1 MNNLEECYNILEISN
16 ESSIDNVKKQY
27 RKLSLKYHPD
37 KNNNTT
43 SEIFKKIT
51 NAYDYILNNNGEN
64 LNNTIVTKQNY
75 YNNKYNNHE
84 RYNHERC
91 NNQRYNHERCNNERY
106 NNNYKNDN
114 YIYEKYNDD
123 ILKILEISFDQ
134 AYNGCSI
141 PISINRKIIYNN
153 IINEE
158 NETLYINIPNGIDN
172 NEIIILEN
180 KGNNVNNNYSNVK
193 ITIKLLEHNNFTRE
207 GLDIYFKLNLSFK
220 ESLIGF
226 EYILKHLNNKNYK
239 IKSKEGEII
248 TNNTKMLMRNLGFCR
263 NEYYGN
269 LIITFN
275 INYQKLDPI
284 MLNKLREIF

>member
-91 NNQRYNHERCNNERY
+91 NNQIYNNERY

-141 PISINRKIIYNN
+141 PISINRK
-153 IINEE
+153 
-158 NETLYINIPNGIDN
+158 
-172 NEIIILEN
+172 
-180 KGNNVNNNYSNVK
+180 
-193 ITIKLLEHNNFTRE
+193 
-207 GLDIYFKLNLSFK
+207 
-220 ESLIGF
+220 
-226 EYILKHLNNKNYK
+226 
-239 IKSKEGEII
+239 
-248 TNNTKMLMRNLGFCR
+248 
-263 NEYYGN
+263 
-269 LIITFN
+269 
-275 INYQKLDPI
+275 
-284 MLNKLREIF
+284 

>member
-51 NAYDYILNNNGEN
+51 NAYNYILNNNEEN

-84 RYNHERC
+84 RC
-91 NNQRYNHERCNNERY
+91 

-114 YIYEKYNDD
+114 YIYEKYIYEKYNDD

-248 TNNTKMLMRNLGFCR
+248 TNNTKMIMRNLGFCR

-284 MLNKLREIF
+284 ILNKLREIF

>member
-91 NNQRYNHERCNNERY
+91 NNQIYNNERY

-180 KGNNVNNNYSNVK
+180 KGNNINNNYSNVK

>member
-16 ESSIDNVKKQY
+16 ESSMDNVKKQY

-51 NAYDYILNNNGEN
+51 SAYDFILNNNGEK
-64 LNNTIVTKQNY
+64 LNNTIISKQNY

-84 RYNHERC
+84 RC
-91 NNQRYNHERCNNERY
+91 

-114 YIYEKYNDD
+114 YIYEKYIYEKYNDD
-123 ILKILEISFDQ
+123 ILKILEISFYQ

-158 NETLYINIPNGIDN
+158 NETLYVNIPNGIDN

-248 TNNTKMLMRNLGFCR
+248 TNNTKMIMRNLGFCR

-284 MLNKLREIF
+284 MLNKLREIL

>member
-51 NAYDYILNNNGEN
+51 AAYDFILNNNGEK
-64 LNNTIVTKQNY
+64 LNKTIISKQNY

-84 RYNHERC
+84 RC
-91 NNQRYNHERCNNERY
+91 

-114 YIYEKYNDD
+114 YIYEKYIYEKYNDD

-158 NETLYINIPNGIDN
+158 NETLYVNIPNGIDN

-180 KGNNVNNNYSNVK
+180 KGNNINNYYSNVK
-193 ITIKLLEHNNFTRE
+193 ITIKLLEHNNFKRE

-248 TNNTKMLMRNLGFCR
+248 TNNTKMVLHNLGFCR
-263 NEYYGN
+263 NDYYGN

-275 INYQKLDPI
+275 INYQKLHPNMI
-284 MLNKLREIF
+284 NKLREIL

>member
-1 MNNLEECYNILEISN
+1 MDNLEECYKILELSK
-16 ESSIDNVKKQY
+16 ESSFDNIKKQY

-51 NAYDYILNNNGEN
+51 NAYNFIINNNIEN
-64 LNNTIVTKQNY
+64 PNNTIIANQNY
-75 YNNKYNNHE
+75 YNNCK
-84 RYNHERC
+84 
-91 NNQRYNHERCNNERY
+91 NE
-106 NNNYKNDN
+106 NCKNENCKNEN
-114 YIYEKYNDD
+114 YIYEKYDND
-123 ILKILEISFDQ
+123 ILKIVEITYLQ

-141 PISINRKIIYNN
+141 PIFINRKIIYNN
-153 IINEE
+153 FINEE
-158 NETLYINIPNGIDN
+158 NETIYLNIPKGIDT

-180 KGNNVNNNYSNVK
+180 KGHNINNKYSNVK
-193 ITIKLLEHNNFTRE
+193 ISIKLLEDNNFKRE

-248 TNNTKMLMRNLGFCR
+248 TNNTKMVLHNLGFCR

-275 INYQKLDPI
+275 INYQKLDKI
-284 MLNKLREIF
+284 MINKLREIL